1 MKYIEAK
8 ITINADNPGIAEELI
23 VSIFDDL
30 KLKGVV
36 IEDPNDGL
44 RTATDNTGNQPID
57 HTVTGYFPAD
67 SPADSLGEKLRIA
80 LESSLDD
87 LKICQGIAT
96 SVIYRKIDEED
107 WAESWK
113 AFFWPEKIS
122 DHIVVKPTWRE
133 YEPSPDELIVEID
146 PGMAFGTGTHP
157 TTALCIQI
165 LEKRILPGQSLLDV
179 GTGSGILLIAA
190 AKLGAGNGIGM
201 DNDHVATG
209 VARSNLKINNLD
221 PARFSVA
228 AGNLIDPIASQ
239 FDLITANILTDVIL
253 ELIGPLHRVLKP
265 GGLFICSGII
275 EAYADKVVKHLKAN
289 NFQQIEKRFQGDWA
303 GIVARRGDNKNDSA
317 GAR

>member
-8 ITINADNPGIAEELI
+8 ITINANNPGIAEELI

-44 RTATDNTGNQPID
+44 RTAPDDTGRQPVD

-67 SPADSLGEKLRIA
+67 SSGEKLRMA
-80 LESSLDD
+80 LESALDN
-87 LKICQGIAT
+87 LKIFQDIDTG
-96 SVIYRKIDEED
+96 VFYRKIDEED

-122 DHIVVKPTWRE
+122 DRIVVKPTWRE
-133 YEPSPDELIVEID
+133 YEPGPDELIVEID

-157 TTALCIQI
+157 TTTLCIQI

-190 AKLGAGNGIGM
+190 AKLGAGSGIGM
-201 DNDHVATG
+201 DNDHVATR
-209 VARSNLKINNLD
+209 VALSNLQVNNLD

-228 AGNLIDPIASQ
+228 AGNLIDPVAGQ

-253 ELIGPLHRVLKP
+253 ELIGSLHRVLKP

-275 EAYADKVVKHLKAN
+275 EAYADKVVKQLKTN
-289 NFQQIEKRFQGDWA
+289 DFQQIEKQFQGDWV
-303 GIVARRGDNKNDSA
+303 GIVARRGDSKNDSA
-317 GAR
+317 GTR